1 MRLKLSQV
9 AALAKHIFQELESQK
24 LAVFQNTADEIVAL
38 IAEVFR
44 KNIEA
49 EEKLNEEARKLLEQN
64 RAKLGLQID
73 EERAFLMIKKQL
85 AKERNFVL

>member
-9 AALAKHIFQELESQK
+9 EALAKHIFQELESQK